1 MLNTQKLLFIL
12 PDLAYAAELL
22 PAKKEYTFTVQAFR
36 QINGEYS
43 NESDFI
49 PTNIDKLFSKIDK
62 EEYHLILPD
71 FLFTNTIVNMTG
83 TSEASVLDHVNKILL
98 PELDLNKQ
106 THEIETTVLT
116 SFKGVS
122 KIQISAIEKSLLA
135 PLRAAA
141 QEHGVTITAIS
152 PLSWCL
158 KSIISLEPS
167 ISVVQLGSH
176 LFSAEH
182 YIGID
187 QANNFPVS
195 EYESIVETIKTL
207 KGAEPSIQ
215 TIYIVSSSLIEEDIK
230 QKLSNT
236 LPIQQLAT
244 FKDDD
249 AKMPSYVR
257 FVIESCM
264 KTLAIPDFP
273 VPKFKLGKAT
283 QEDLETLRLEN
294 QTEKVS
300 AADDDEEEKTVNS
313 DIPLPSVIS
322 EPDLPELPTP
332 SVVETLPVVTQ
343 KVEEEEIEDTN
354 IMSENLEK
362 EDELIS
368 QFATKD
374 VETEVE
380 DIDTQADTDIVNK
393 KEPYAPQVSDL
404 EEEIDPITMPAH
416 STHHVETVTAPET
429 KKIIKNSSGVNNML
443 KMVFITVA
451 VFFLTIAVGV
461 GVGLGIL
468 KLSGEKQTAE
478 PEQVVVTQTPTPTP
492 TPSPTPTPEVV
503 DKETLSILVVNA
515 TTKAGYAGK
524 IKTLLTT
531 SEIEDVDTGNAKGEY
546 EAGMYVLMTKENAAL
561 IKILEES
568 TKLTLEYADT
578 IKTEDPGS
586 NYDAV
591 IVLAE

>member
-49 PTNIDKLFSKIDK
+49 PANIDKLFSKLDK

-83 TSEASVLDHVNKILL
+83 TSEATVLDHVNKILL
-98 PELDLNKQ
+98 PELDLSKQ

-116 SFKGVS
+116 SFKGIS

-141 QEHGVTITAIS
+141 QEHGVTISAIS

-187 QANNFPVS
+187 QANNFPIT

-236 LPIQQLAT
+236 LPIQQLAS

-249 AKMPSYVR
+249 TQMPSYVR

-273 VPKFKLGKAT
+273 VPKFKLGKASQADLDTLQLEDPT
-283 QEDLETLRLEN
+283 QEKVT
-294 QTEKVS
+294 TEEL
-300 AADDDEEEKTVNS
+300 EEEKEAVEETS
-313 DIPLPSVIS
+313 DSIIPLPTVIG

-332 SVVETLPVVTQ
+332 SVVQTMTTEVP
-343 KVEEEEIEDTN
+343 KVEEEEIEENDT
-354 IMSENLEK
+354 MPEK
-362 EDELIS
+362 TEKKDDMIS

-380 DIDTQADTDIVNK
+380 ELDTVETV
-393 KEPYAPQVSDL
+393 
-404 EEEIDPITMPAH
+404 EEEQETSLADSSEAKKAEVIHTPTH
-416 STHHVETVTAPET
+416 TTHHVEAAFASEP

-451 VFFLTIAVGV
+451 VFFLTIAIGV

-492 TPSPTPTPEVV
+492 SPTPTPVPI
-503 DKETLSILVVNA
+503 DKEALSILVVNA
-515 TTKAGYAGK
+515 TTKAGYASQ

-531 SEIEDVDTGNAKGEY
+531 NDIEDVDTGNAKGEY
-546 EAGMYVLMTKENAAL
+546 EAGMYVLMAEENTAL
-561 IKILEES
+561 IKLLEES
-568 TKLTLEYADT
+568 TKLTLEFADT
-578 IKTEDPGS
+578 IKTEDAAS